1 MGVLLVILAI
11 ANYALALLLVA
22 VSGFIL
28 QGVNNTGPMLPE
40 AYFFVAMIAAAVIA
54 PTFALVMRRR
64 LQPTTALA
72 ITAAPLMCAAA
83 ALMIGP
89 S

>member
-11 ANYALALLLVA
+11 ANYALALLLIA

-28 QGVNNTGPMLPE
+28 QGVNNTGAMLPE
-40 AYFFVAMIAAAVIA
+40 AYFFVALIIAAVVAPTFVLLMRKRLTPQTAIGIAAA
-54 PTFALVMRRR
+54 
-64 LQPTTALA
+64 
-72 ITAAPLMCAAA
+72 PLLFAAA
-83 ALMIGP
+83 ALLIGP

>member
-1 MGVLLVILAI
+1 MGALLVILAI
-11 ANYALALLLVA
+11 ANYALALLLIA

-40 AYFFVAMIAAAVIA
+40 AYFFVALVIAAVVM
-54 PTFALVMRRR
+54 PSVALLLRRR
-64 LQPTTALA
+64 LPPRTALA
-72 ITAAPLMCAAA
+72 LAAAPLLCAAA
-83 ALMIGP
+83 ALLAGP

>member
-1 MGVLLVILAI
+1 MGALLVVLAI

-28 QGVNNTGPMLPE
+28 QGVNNTGPMMPE
-40 AYFFVAMIAAAVIA
+40 AYFFVALIIAAVVA
-54 PTFALVMRRR
+54 PTFALLMRSHLKPR
-64 LQPTTALA
+64 TALTIA
-72 ITAAPLMCAAA
+72 AAPLLCAAA
-83 ALMIGP
+83 ASLIGP